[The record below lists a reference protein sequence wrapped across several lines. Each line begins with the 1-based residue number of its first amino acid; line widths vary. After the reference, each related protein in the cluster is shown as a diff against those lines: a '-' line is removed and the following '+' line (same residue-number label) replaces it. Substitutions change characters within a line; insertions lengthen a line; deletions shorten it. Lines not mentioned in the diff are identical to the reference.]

1 MSVLTSRD
9 NPKVRRWSKLVQDT
23 RYRRSEKR
31 ALIEGPHLL
40 AAALQHGC
48 KPVAIVATSAVGAEI
63 RSLIERS
70 GVAPVLVSES
80 VFRSIVDAE
89 TPQGLAAEIAIP
101 LAKARTGGGT
111 VFLEGV
117 QDPSNVGAIIR
128 TAAAFGTG
136 RVVLDAACADPWSP
150 RSLRAGMGG
159 HFVLSIEAKA
169 DLSAALN
176 AFKGSLACTVPRGGM
191 PLEEADLSA
200 PLGWLFGGE
209 GRGLS
214 EETLRNVPLR
224 VSIPMADGSE
234 SLNVAAAAAI
244 CLYETFRR
252 GSLTLFPRKGS

>member
-1 MSVLTSRD
+1 MAVAARMSVLTSRD
-9 NPKVRRWSKLVQDT
+9 NPKVKRWAKLVADA

-31 ALIEGPHLL
+31 AVIEGPHLL

-48 KPVAIVATSAVGAEI
+48 KPVVILATPKVSAEI
-63 RSLIERS
+63 GRLIERS
-70 GVAPVLVSES
+70 GLEPVVLSEA
-80 VFRSIVDAE
+80 VFRSVVDVEA
-89 TPQGLAAEIAIP
+89 PQGVAAEIAIP
-101 LAKARTGGGT
+101 QPRPATGGT

-128 TAAAFGTG
+128 TAAAFGIG
-136 RVVLDAACADPWSP
+136 RLVLDGACADPWSP
-150 RSLRAGMGG
+150 KSLRAGMGG
-159 HFVLSIEAKA
+159 HFTLSIEPKA

-191 PLEEADLSA
+191 PIEEADLSA

-252 GSLTLFPRKGS
+252 AS